1 MFSGTILLYEANMT
15 KIVKIDGHRA
25 RIDFDPDIE
34 MPRGEFLD
42 LRGGLDFYATDIV
55 TLIGEGRQ
63 SLTVYRGICRE
74 NSIALD

>member
-1 MFSGTILLYEANMT
+1 MT
-15 KIVKIDGHRA
+15 KIVEIDGHRA

-34 MPRGEFLD
+34 MLRGEFLD
-42 LRGGLDFYATDIV
+42 LRGGADFYATDIV

-63 SLTVYRGICRE
+63 SLAVYREICRE